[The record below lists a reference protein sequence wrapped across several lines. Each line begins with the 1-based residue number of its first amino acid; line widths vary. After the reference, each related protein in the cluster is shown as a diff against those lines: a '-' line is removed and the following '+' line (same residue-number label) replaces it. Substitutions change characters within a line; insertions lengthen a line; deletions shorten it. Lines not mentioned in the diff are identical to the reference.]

1 VDFVVDEL
9 GVDVELLDGVLAG
22 VGEVLAG
29 AEVVEA
35 VEPAGASFFS
45 PPVVALFSPS
55 VFFSP
60 SDGGFI
66 LLE

>member
-1 VDFVVDEL
+1 
-9 GVDVELLDGVLAG
+9 VELLDGPLVDVEEGL
-22 VGEVLAG
+22 VGG
-29 AEVVEA
+29 AVVEA

-45 PPVVALFSPS
+45 PSVVALFSPS

>member
-1 VDFVVDEL
+1 VL
-9 GVDVELLDGVLAG
+9 GVGVELLAG
-22 VGEVLAG
+22 LLVDAEEGFAG
-29 AEVVEA
+29 DDAVEA

>member
-1 VDFVVDEL
+1 VDEEL
-9 GVDVELLDGVLAG
+9 GVGVELLGGLLAG
-22 VGEVLAG
+22 VEAGLAGGEV
-29 AEVVEA
+29 VVA
-35 VEPAGASFFS
+35 VEPAAASFFS
-45 PPVVALFSPS
+45 PPVEALFSLS